1 MTGVCKSLLRPRKAA
16 GGICFPVGKKVDHS
30 RNRSLPVIQI
40 CCNPAEM
47 GFADKTVLPKD
58 LESMEGGLY
67 M

>member
-16 GGICFPVGKKVDHS
+16 GGICLPVGKKVDHP

-47 GFADKTVLPKD
+47 GFADKNCIA
-58 LESMEGGLY
+58 
-67 M
+67 